1 MSFLKKNFWTLSCLV
16 LLIAMGMCGDA
27 WADGNSLMKTAQR
40 KARNVFTEVKII
52 TFILGGFGLTGV
64 AFAAI
69 MGKVN
74 WKWFAGLAV
83 GLGILGAAG
92 RVQRRLILI
101 RLSAISEQVYLLLCS
116 PENLA
121 KLRGEKARVPK
132 PRAF

>member
-69 MGKVN
+69 IGKVN

-92 RVQRRLILI
+92 SIVE
-101 RLSAISEQVYLLLCS
+101 SATGSTEVDIDTTFG
-116 PENLA
+116 NI
-121 KLRGEKARVPK
+121 
-132 PRAF
+132 